1 MTDANKIRVLVD
13 WVKFQE
19 QSGYPVR
26 LWTEYHS
33 DLCSIADD
41 LEKRE
46 AENLKLLEANTI
58 QADRLLA
65 ARGKLPHVSVDMNG
79 VRVLGIQGPNQ
90 FDPLIMNATLV
101 EHIRE
106 LQAKVERLEE
116 ALAALGRKET
126 TT

>member
-26 LWTEYHS
+26 LWSEYHS
-33 DLCSIADD
+33 DLRSV
-41 LEKRE
+41 
-46 AENLKLLEANTI
+46 
-58 QADRLLA
+58 ADR
-65 ARGKLPHVSVDMNG
+65 M
-79 VRVLGIQGPNQ
+79 
-90 FDPLIMNATLV
+90 
-101 EHIRE
+101 
-106 LQAKVERLEE
+106 ERLEE